1 MVNNTSAVSAVCVGI
16 SVFID
21 LIDFDEKERE
31 DLQNEWGCID
41 TKIRECI
48 HISAGDTHFAI
59 CPSHDLVTSIMGFN
73 LQLLNIADNTKPKNS
88 KDRAAITIISSTL
101 NWLYQILQKER
112 LNNNGV

>member
-1 MVNNTSAVSAVCVGI
+1 MVNNASAVPAVCVGI

-41 TKIRECI
+41 TRIRECI
-48 HISAGDTHFAI
+48 HISAVDTHFAI

-88 KDRAAITIISSTL
+88 AGITIISSTL

-112 LNNNGV
+112 MGNNGV